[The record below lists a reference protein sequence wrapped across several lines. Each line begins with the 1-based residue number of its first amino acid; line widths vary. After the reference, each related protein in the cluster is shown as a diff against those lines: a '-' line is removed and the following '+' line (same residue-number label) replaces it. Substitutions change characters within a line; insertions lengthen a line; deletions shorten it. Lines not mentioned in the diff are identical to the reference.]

1 MKKVFIFSIKVARDL
16 IKNGFNIIDVV
27 ENQKDKK
34 RAVFVFTNTK
44 EIRNYVNDKW
54 NIEIE

>member
-44 EIRNYVNDKW
+44 EIRNYVKDKW